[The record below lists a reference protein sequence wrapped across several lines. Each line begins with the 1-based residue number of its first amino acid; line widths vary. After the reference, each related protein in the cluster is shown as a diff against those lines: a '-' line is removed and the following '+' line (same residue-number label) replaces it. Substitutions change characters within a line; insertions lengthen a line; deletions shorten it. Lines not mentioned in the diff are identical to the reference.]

1 VIGAASLW
9 LGVAGRALAER
20 WCAELEG
27 AKPQARLE
35 YLQRDRSTLDAS
47 CIISAMVEISLAIEG
62 QSFDRYA
69 EAVKILVEY
78 LDYRPDESKLSR
90 AVSRNRDP
98 YPATEALSAI
108 GKLVLPDVIDAI
120 ASPAT
125 SDIGRFNAIVV
136 VFEIYIREDLSE
148 AVRVLKRAAKA
159 KDPADSEGSQ
169 RLVDAARKTAG
180 MCRGLTTNA
189 CMDALYSKD
198 EK

>member
-69 EAVKILVEY
+69 EAVKILVKY

-148 AVRVLKRAAKA
+148 AVRVLKRAGASGFGRLSA
-159 KDPADSEGSQ
+159 ISRRRPKDGRDVSGAD
-169 RLVDAARKTAG
+169 DKH
-180 MCRGLTTNA
+180 
-189 CMDALYSKD
+189 LYGRPLQQG
-198 EK
+198 